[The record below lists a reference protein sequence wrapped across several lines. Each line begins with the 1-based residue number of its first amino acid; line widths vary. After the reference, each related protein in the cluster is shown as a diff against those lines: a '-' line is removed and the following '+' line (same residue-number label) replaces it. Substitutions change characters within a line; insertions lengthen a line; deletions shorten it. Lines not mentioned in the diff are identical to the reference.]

1 MPKISPDDYL
11 VKNSISLTDRKTLV
25 KLDEDDNVEKQLRKL
40 RKKLGKLQDTLY
52 AHGEYAVLICIQG
65 MDTAGKDSMIKEVF
79 KDFNTSGLIVHSFKV
94 PTPLELD
101 HDYLWRHYIALP
113 ARGKFAI
120 FNRTHYENVL
130 VTRVHPSYILGENQP
145 GIHTVEDVNDAFWDR
160 RFREIRNFEKHL
172 ADNGTII
179 FKFFLHL
186 SKEEQK
192 NRLLRRLNIED
203 KHWKFS
209 PGDLKERK
217 LWDKYQ
223 VVYEDALNR
232 TSAAHAPWFTIP
244 ADNKPSARY
253 IVASILYQSL
263 KAYSDIKEP
272 PLDDDIRAR
281 LEEYKAELNN
291 E

>member
-1 MPKISPDDYL
+1 M
-11 VKNSISLTDRKTLV
+11 
-25 KLDEDDNVEKQLRKL
+25 
-40 RKKLGKLQDTLY
+40 
-52 AHGEYAVLICIQG
+52 
-65 MDTAGKDSMIKEVF
+65 
-79 KDFNTSGLIVHSFKV
+79 
-94 PTPLELD
+94 
-101 HDYLWRHYIALP
+101 
-113 ARGKFAI
+113 
-120 FNRTHYENVL
+120 
-130 VTRVHPSYILGENQP
+130 
-145 GIHTVEDVNDAFWDR
+145 
-160 RFREIRNFEKHL
+160 
-172 ADNGTII
+172 
-179 FKFFLHL
+179 
-186 SKEEQK
+186 
-192 NRLLRRLNIED
+192 NIED